1 MNRALSFSTIAL
13 LGRANLKHAR
23 EEEYVEWATHML
35 EEGHETPSLCI
46 LAGLEPLLNHFEIQ
60 DYFKRSLRELGIERK
75 QKEEEIRIYA
85 TETVRHILD
94 ESIDYKTGVSLLSS
108 VCISCDYPSYLM
120 DWYSLDDAISDIESG
135 NYPNGYPSA
144 YGRNPKAVVLEIA
157 TDFLAKHKNTESN
170 KTR

>member
-60 DYFKRSLRELGIERK
+60 DYFKRSLRALGI
-75 QKEEEIRIYA
+75 
-85 TETVRHILD
+85 
-94 ESIDYKTGVSLLSS
+94 
-108 VCISCDYPSYLM
+108 
-120 DWYSLDDAISDIESG
+120 
-135 NYPNGYPSA
+135 
-144 YGRNPKAVVLEIA
+144 
-157 TDFLAKHKNTESN
+157 
-170 KTR
+170 